1 MERKMSSTYGGN
13 TSIWLYSK
21 GLCEKT
27 FTEEANF
34 PNDRK
39 WYLPH
44 LGFVNLNKDAAAE
57 VNGVSLN
64 SNHLKGPL
72 DIELLVNILF
82 NLRKGRVAVCADI
95 REIVSSNC
103 DKV

>member
-1 MERKMSSTYGGN
+1 MRKLS
-13 TSIWLYSK
+13 
-21 GLCEKT
+21 
-27 FTEEANF
+27 TEEAYF
-34 PNDRK
+34 PNVRK
-39 WYLPH
+39 WYLLHFGVINPNMPKKVRIV
-44 LGFVNLNKDAAAE
+44 FDAAAE